1 VIGDGLLSSLPS
13 TVLARLELAGVLGM
27 IFILGTPVSKGGI
40 RVIGSN
46 AGGLIGAEK
55 DLEGR
60 VRGCE
65 FSASEVRA

>member
-1 VIGDGLLSSLPS
+1 MIGDGLLLSLPS
-13 TVLARLELAGVLGM
+13 AVLDRPELAGVLGM
-27 IFILGTPVSKGGI
+27 IFILGSPVSKRGI
-40 RVIGSN
+40 RVVGSR
-46 AGGLIGAEK
+46 AGALIGAEK